1 MSRYSEFIER
11 HCDNYHNKIENLR
24 IYTVNKPNPELDIQM
39 LKAVSFDGSTEFNV
53 YFQQNGSAIYIIK
66 DNLFAEKKVEMSSED
81 IVKKILSKPFL
92 SPGIVLQD
100 NELYSVYKNENN
112 EFVVEK
118 V

>member
-11 HCDNYHNKIENLR
+11 HYDNYHNKIENLR
-24 IYTVNKPNPELDIQM
+24 IYTINKPNSELDIQM
-39 LKAVSFDGSTEFNV
+39 LKAVSFDGGTEFNV
-53 YFQQNGSAIYIIK
+53 YFQQNRSAIYIIK
-66 DNLFAEKKVEMSSED
+66 DNLFAEKEVEMSSED

-92 SPGIVLQD
+92 SPGIVLQN
-100 NELYSVYKNENN
+100 NELYSIYKNENN

>member
-11 HCDNYHNKIENLR
+11 HCENYHNKIENLC
-24 IYTVNKPNPELDIQM
+24 IYTINKPNLELDIQM
-39 LKAVSFDGSTEFNV
+39 LKAVSFDGGTEFNV
-53 YFQQNGSAIYIIK
+53 YFQQNGNAIYIIK
-66 DNLFAEKKVEMSSED
+66 DNLFAEKEVEMSSED

-92 SPGIVLQD
+92 SPGIVLQN